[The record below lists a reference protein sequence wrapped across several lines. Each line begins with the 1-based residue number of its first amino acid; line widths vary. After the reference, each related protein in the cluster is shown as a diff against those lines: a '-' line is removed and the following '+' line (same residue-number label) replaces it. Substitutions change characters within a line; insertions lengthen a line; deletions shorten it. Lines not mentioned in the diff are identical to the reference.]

1 MVVCVECVGIF
12 FGIDLPFIGIL
23 STLLVSMFR
32 KVLYLVLLPIVA
44 MMIIIH
50 TKGKG
55 AVKTIWW
62 YVYWTTIIYFII
74 GVGRILWTWWDSGA
88 SP

>member
-1 MVVCVECVGIF
+1 MRPGVIF
-12 FGIDLPFIGIL
+12 MRIALPFTAAL
-23 STLLVSMFR
+23 SRLVGLMIR
-32 KVLYLVLLPIVA
+32 KVLYFVILPIVA

-55 AVKTIWW
+55 AAKTIWW

-74 GVGRILWTWWDSGA
+74 GVGRILWTWLGPGA
-88 SP
+88 TP